1 MRLDV
6 ERLVTVLVV
15 LLTII
20 VCASVSVSG
29 ALKLTVT
36 DLHVQAAIARAEQ
49 PPPSRSPLG
58 QRLSAAFASDL
69 APGDAAADEA
79 RALELDHRADRLLE
93 LTAVVALLG
102 MLLALVTGRPA
113 NEVAHAREAT
123 RPLASTSSN
132 GTV

>member
-6 ERLVTVLVV
+6 ERLGTVLVV
-15 LLTII
+15 LLTIC

-29 ALKLTVT
+29 SLRLTVT
-36 DLHVQAAIARAEQ
+36 DLQAQAAIARGEQ
-49 PPPSRSPLG
+49 PPPSRSPVG
-58 QRLSAAFASDL
+58 QRLSAAFANDL
-69 APGDAAADEA
+69 VPGNAAADDA

-113 NEVAHAREAT
+113 NEVAHVRETT
-123 RPLASTSSN
+123 RPVASTSSN

>member
-6 ERLVTVLVV
+6 ERLGTVLVV
-15 LLTII
+15 LLTIC

-29 ALKLTVT
+29 SLKMTVT
-36 DLHVQAAIARAEQ
+36 DLQTQAAIARAEQ

-58 QRLSAAFASDL
+58 QRLSAAFANDL
-69 APGDAAADEA
+69 VPGNGAADGA

-113 NEVAHAREAT
+113 NEVAHVRETT
-123 RPLASTSSN
+123 RPVASTSSN